1 VTILADSPTQ
11 QRRIIHVETRGLHKA
26 VETHK
31 ANLADGLDAIIAI
44 GEAEGELGVSL
55 TLDQQS
61 DAHNLRALS
70 SLLGMLRSPQQP
82 TRNKVA
88 EAARELLAGIRLD
101 QNADVHAY
109 LKAAEAL
116 RERAKPPIRSINTRS
131 DTGLRRAGE

>member
-82 TRNKVA
+82 TRNK
-88 EAARELLAGIRLD
+88 
-101 QNADVHAY
+101 
-109 LKAAEAL
+109 AAEAL